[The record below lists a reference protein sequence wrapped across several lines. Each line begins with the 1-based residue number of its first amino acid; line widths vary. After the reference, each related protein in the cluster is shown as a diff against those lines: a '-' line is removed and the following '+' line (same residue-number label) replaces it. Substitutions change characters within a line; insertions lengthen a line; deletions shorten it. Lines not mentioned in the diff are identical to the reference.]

1 MDRIQDFLRED
12 AATIEGSKEV
22 VNDGIIGVSNDHKL
36 AI

>member
-1 MDRIQDFLRED
+1 MDRIQDFLSED